1 MYHWLTIQIMGY
13 VAVVVAIGFLFKT
26 AHIRPAILFMLN
38 IFFEAQSF
46 IYSYVDNGIS
56 DFSSCISNGGEY
68 FGCLSVLGKI
78 SWLLGFCSNPALAAA
93 IVLLAMELKNKG
105 KISQG

>member
-1 MYHWLTIQIMGY
+1 MG
-13 VAVVVAIGFLFKT
+13 G
-26 AHIRPAILFMLN
+26 
-38 IFFEAQSF
+38 
-46 IYSYVDNGIS
+46 D
-56 DFSSCISNGGEY
+56 Y

-105 KISQG
+105 KMSQG